1 MFELANYISP
11 EFIRLT
17 SRRRKDII
25 EKFLDFA
32 RHEKSKAESWLDFV
46 TDKITLWK

>member
-1 MFELANYISP
+1 MFELVNYISA
-11 EFIRLT
+11 EFFRLT

-32 RHEKSKAESWLDFV
+32 RNEKLKAESWLDFAA
-46 TDKITLWK
+46 DKITLWK